1 MSHEMLA
8 VIGFGTIGLI
18 AIVMFVIERR
28 GVAARKA
35 ARGGREV
42 DLSGIFDVKPDEKNP
57 G

>member
-42 DLSGIFDVKPDEKNP
+42 DLSGIFDAAPEDKPLR
-57 G
+57 